1 MWRYRGR
8 QPPPPPGGGRLL
20 GLALCI
26 EWRRVS
32 SRLVLITLV
41 AGVLSVTLA
50 ACGESDAEKAKKEA
64 CNAKEDIAEQVR
76 AIESYTLLTVTKDEL
91 EQNIDS
97 IETDVQTIR
106 DALPDLESSLKTQ
119 FTEAT
124 EAFDESVSEL
134 AATVGE
140 SISIEDAT
148 KQFNADRQQLEASY
162 NQAFAS
168 VSCD

>member
-1 MWRYRGR
+1 M
-8 QPPPPPGGGRLL
+8 
-20 GLALCI
+20 
-26 EWRRVS
+26 S
-32 SRLVLITLV
+32 SRLVLITFV
-41 AGVLSVTLA
+41 AGLLAVALA

-64 CNAKEDIAEQVR
+64 CSAKEDIAEQVR
-76 AIESYTLLTVTKDEL
+76 AIEGYTLLTVTKDEL

-97 IETDVQTIR
+97 METDVQTIR

-124 EAFDESVSEL
+124 ETFDESVSEL

-162 NQAFAS
+162 DQAFAS